1 MEEVKNY
8 LEGAVAK
15 NEENEEE
22 EKQVDEEES
31 NYKDEPM
38 QEDSN

>member
-1 MEEVKNY
+1 MDEVKNY

-15 NEENEEE
+15 NLENEEE